1 MGIDRALNRGYIA
14 GVLVV
19 IALLAINAAV
29 AYRNTRQLN
38 DDAYWVSHTQEAL
51 DALEEANS
59 AMRGAEAAERGFLIT
74 GNPNYSKHYEE
85 IADTILPKLDHLREL
100 TVDNSVQQAQVLELR
115 QEIKARLALLATDIA
130 ARKHE
135 AENSRFV
142 SVSEPG
148 QAAFESI
155 RDHFAAMRA
164 EEHRLLREREP
175 ATAQAYR
182 VSVVT
187 NVLAALL
194 GLVLVGLL
202 VYLLRRDLLARMKA
216 AAAVEEQREWLH
228 TTLASIGDAVIATD
242 ALGNV
247 TFMNAIAQSL
257 TGWAQADAAAHPLV
271 DVFKIENEQTRKPVE
286 HPVARVLREGSI
298 VGLAN
303 HTVLIARDGTE
314 RPIDDSAAPIKDAAG
329 KILGVVMVFRDV
341 TEHRRTEGALRQS
354 EEQFRQAILDAP
366 IPILMHAEDGELLEV
381 SKAWTRMSG
390 YDKQEVGDYEGWL
403 ARAYGDAATVAR
415 TRVQHAFQ
423 CNETPAE
430 QEVSIRTRNGE
441 ERVWLL
447 TASAPGLLRDGRK
460 FLVEMATDVT
470 ERKREADVSKFLS
483 DASATLSALV
493 DTHSTLQKVAHMAV
507 PFFADWC
514 VVDLADEEGHL
525 QRLAV
530 AHHDPDHVF
539 RAKESDGKVSSR
551 SERDP
556 RNEPRFA
563 HWPVGTCHGYHR

>member
-1 MGIDRALNRGYIA
+1 M
-14 GVLVV
+14 
-19 IALLAINAAV
+19 
-29 AYRNTRQLN
+29 
-38 DDAYWVSHTQEAL
+38 
-51 DALEEANS
+51 
-59 AMRGAEAAERGFLIT
+59 
-74 GNPNYSKHYEE
+74 
-85 IADTILPKLDHLREL
+85 
-100 TVDNSVQQAQVLELR
+100 
-115 QEIKARLALLATDIA
+115 
-130 ARKHE
+130 
-135 AENSRFV
+135 
-142 SVSEPG
+142 
-148 QAAFESI
+148 
-155 RDHFAAMRA
+155 
-164 EEHRLLREREP
+164 
-175 ATAQAYR
+175 
-182 VSVVT
+182 
-187 NVLAALL
+187 
-194 GLVLVGLL
+194 
-202 VYLLRRDLLARMKA
+202 
-216 AAAVEEQREWLH
+216 
-228 TTLASIGDAVIATD
+228 
-242 ALGNV
+242 
-247 TFMNAIAQSL
+247 
-257 TGWAQADAAAHPLV
+257 
-271 DVFKIENEQTRKPVE
+271 
-286 HPVARVLREGSI
+286 
-298 VGLAN
+298 
-303 HTVLIARDGTE
+303 LIARDGTE

-354 EEQFRQAILDAP
+354 EEQFRQAILNAP

-470 ERKREADVSKFLS
+470 ERKRKADVSKFLS

-539 RAKESDGKVSSR
+539 RAKELMEKYPPDPSATRGTSHVLPDLASRNLSRISPMSCWPPPPKTTNICGCCAELGLKSYLTVPLRSSGKMLGVLTFAN
-551 SERDP
+551 SESG
-556 RNEPRFA
+556 RNYTAADLLVAEDLAHRAAIAIENAHLYAAVREGDRRKDEFLAMLAHELATLWLRFEMP
-563 HWPVGTCHGYHR
+563 WPSCGRGTPTARCSTGLAT